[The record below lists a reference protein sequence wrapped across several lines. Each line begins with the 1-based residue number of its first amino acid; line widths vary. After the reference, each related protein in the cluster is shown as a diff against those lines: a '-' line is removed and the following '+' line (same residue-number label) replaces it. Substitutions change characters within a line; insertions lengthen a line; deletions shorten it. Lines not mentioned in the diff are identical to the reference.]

1 MLKKIE
7 NKLTA
12 AEVRE
17 LPIGSKVTLHGK
29 DHRWYATELKCTIV
43 QSRSGRCK
51 VLEYQ
56 YVLAGNGYRETK
68 PIRDY
73 PNKYYTLDEKAP
85 ETNGGENE

>member
-1 MLKKIE
+1 MHKNIE

-12 AEVRE
+12 AEVRG

-29 DHRWYATELKCTIV
+29 DHRWYATELECTVV

-56 YVLAGNGYRETK
+56 YVNGYRETK

-73 PNKYYTLDEKAP
+73 PNKYYTLREKTP
-85 ETNGGENE
+85 EMNGGENE